1 MCSLYIAT
9 EVCTK
14 GRMVNREVTFVK
26 DEQSTTRQVKGRK
39 RGHQV
44 SRRVEDPFETIRYI
58 E

>member
-1 MCSLYIAT
+1 MCSLYIAI

-14 GRMVNREVTFVK
+14 GRMATREVTFVK

-39 RGHQV
+39 RGYQV
-44 SRRVEDPFETIRYI
+44 SRRAEEAFETIRYI